1 MVGGHD
7 ISVGW
12 GGVGALICVVRT
24 CWWRSWKN
32 DKDVN
37 GGRVP
42 LGVMSLSLGLVT
54 RLLVRG

>member
-7 ISVGW
+7 ISMGW
-12 GGVGALICVVRT
+12 GPSCCSNMLVAG
-24 CWWRSWKN
+24 WKN

-42 LGVMSLSLGLVT
+42 TLSENG
-54 RLLVRG
+54 